1 MSKVNTV
8 LGPVSPE
15 SLGVTLV
22 HEHCAIGFSG
32 WECDPLAEPPEREET
47 IRACLK
53 ALEPARACGL
63 ESLIEATPP
72 DLSRDE
78 AILKEV
84 SERAQINI
92 IC

>member
-32 WECDPLAEPPEREET
+32 WECDPLAQPPERREQC
-47 IRACLK
+47 RACLK
-53 ALEPARACGL
+53 ALKRHAPAGSSRL
-63 ESLIEATPP
+63 SRRHPP
-72 DLSRDE
+72 ILSRDE
-78 AILKEV
+78 AE
-84 SERAQINI
+84 S
-92 IC
+92 